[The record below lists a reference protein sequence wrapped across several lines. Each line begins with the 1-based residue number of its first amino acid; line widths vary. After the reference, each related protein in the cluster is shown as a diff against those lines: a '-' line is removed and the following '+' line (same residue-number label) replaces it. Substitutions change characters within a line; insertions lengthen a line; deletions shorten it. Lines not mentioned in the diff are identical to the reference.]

1 MKRQIASNKTKEK
14 QNNIGVWLNFLRKI
28 FLKLKLSLFFATKKQ
43 RVFRTISSNFKS
55 STFRESPLAA
65 TQYTRMLFEL
75 VNSEEF

>member
-14 QNNIGVWLNFLRKI
+14 TKQHRGLIEFFEENFPETQTI
-28 FLKLKLSLFFATKKQ
+28 IVFATKKQ

>member
-14 QNNIGVWLNFLRKI
+14 TKQHRGLINFFEEI
-28 FLKLKLSLFFATKKQ
+28 FLELKLSLFFATKKQ